1 MDGPAGESLAAAP
14 QEELARQIVL
24 EQYGLDGAALRLQGY
39 EDENFRIDVDGRSY
53 VLKLVPTSSD
63 ADYVD
68 FQVAILRHLAEAR
81 AGDRTGIEFP
91 RIILNRS
98 GQFVAAVKYIDGSRR
113 FARLVTWVRGRPMSA
128 VADYPLEVLRELGAA
143 VAAVYRALSDFR
155 HPADARSHPWDI
167 ASAEPCIGE
176 AEAIEDGRVR
186 ERVRSHIAGFA
197 ERHRDLAPSL
207 ATSVIHGDPNT
218 DNVLLRED
226 PDGSYRVAGLID
238 FGDAVRSATVFDL
251 AIACTYAMMNREDPW
266 AAGAT
271 VVSGYESV
279 RALAPA
285 ETDIL
290 YPAILARLA
299 MSLSRSARARFVD
312 PDNAYLQVSDGAAGR
327 LLWRLEG
334 VSEAEARSRL
344 MTE

>member
-1 MDGPAGESLAAAP
+1 MSESSGESLAAGVQGA
-14 QEELARQIVL
+14 LARRIAK
-24 EQYGLDGAALRLQGY
+24 EQYGLDGSVRRLPGY
-39 EDENFRIDVDGRSY
+39 EDENFRIDVDGRCY
-53 VLKLVPTSSD
+53 VLKLAPASSD

-81 AGDRTGIEFP
+81 AGEGAGVELP
-91 RIILNRS
+91 RIVFSQS
-98 GQFVAAVKYIDGSRR
+98 GQPVAAVEYSDGEGRL
-113 FARLVTWVRGRPMSA
+113 ARLVTWVRGRPMSA
-128 VADYPLEVLRELGAA
+128 VADYPLEVLRGLGAA
-143 VAAVYRALSDFR
+143 VAAVDRALSDFR

-167 ASAEPCIGE
+167 ASAEACVGD
-176 AEAIEDGRVR
+176 ANAIEDQRVR
-186 ERVRSHIAGFA
+186 RRVRAHIAGFA
-197 ERHRDLAPSL
+197 ERHRALASAL
-207 ATSVIHGDPNT
+207 ATGVIHGDPNT

-238 FGDAVRSATVFDL
+238 FGDAVRTAIVFDL

-290 YPAILARLA
+290 YPAMLARLA
-299 MSLSRSARARFVD
+299 MSLIRSAQARVVD
-312 PDNAYLQVSDGAAGR
+312 PDNAYLQVSDRAAGR
-327 LLWRLEG
+327 LLWKLEG
-334 VSEAEARSRL
+334 VAEAEARSRL